1 MLYPLSHGRVKMD
14 YSAFATLRPS
24 KLPMIAL
31 LQRTTEARVDIG
43 GRTVA
48 AIGSGILALVGFHKE
63 DSPAQIGRMAERILG
78 YRLFADEEGKMNRS
92 LVDTGGALLL
102 VPQFTLAADTDRGM
116 RASFSSAAPPDAGRM
131 LFDNLC
137 EECRER
143 HGPVQSGEFGADM
156 QVHLTNDGPV
166 TFILQI

>member
-1 MLYPLSHGRVKMD
+1 MD
-14 YSAFATLRPS
+14 YSAFATFRPS
-24 KLPMIAL
+24 EPIMIAL

-48 AIGSGILALVGFHKE
+48 AISSGVLVLVGFHKD
-63 DSPAQIGRMAERILG
+63 DSLAQIGRMAERILG

-102 VPQFTLAADTDRGM
+102 VPQFTLAADTDKGM
-116 RASFSSAAPPDAGRM
+116 RASFSSAAPPEAGRM
-131 LFDNLC
+131 LFENLC

-143 HGPVQSGEFGADM
+143 YGQVETGEFGADM
-156 QVHLTNDGPV
+156 QVYLINDGPV
-166 TFILQI
+166 TFILNI

>member
-1 MLYPLSHGRVKMD
+1 
-14 YSAFATLRPS
+14 
-24 KLPMIAL
+24 MIAL
-31 LQRTTEARVDIG
+31 LQRTTDAQVDID

-92 LVDTGGALLL
+92 LADTGGGLLL

-116 RASFSSAAPPDAGRM
+116 RASFSSAAPSEVGRM
-131 LFDNLC
+131 LFENLC
-137 EECRER
+137 EECRGR
-143 HGPVQSGEFGADM
+143 HGQVETGEFGADM
-156 QVHLTNDGPV
+156 QVHLINDGPV
-166 TFILQI
+166 TFVLTL